1 MLNTIEN
8 TDNTKLKK
16 SLGLFHIY
24 AIGTGTT
31 LSAGFFLLPSLAAQT
46 AGPAMVL
53 AYIIAALPLIPAML
67 CIVELCTA
75 MPKAGG
81 VYYFLDRSLGPL
93 FGTIGG
99 LGTWLAMIL
108 KVSFALV
115 GMGYYIAL
123 FAPSVADNI
132 TAVAVLI
139 AVALGIV
146 NLFSSKGGG
155 KLQSYLIVALLSILS
170 VFIGAGLPS
179 IETSHFQG
187 FVHKGF
193 DNIMATA
200 GMVYI
205 SYVGVTKVASLSEE
219 VENPEKNLPKG
230 IFLSFITTM
239 FIYVAGTTIMIGV
252 LDMESLTTTMTPAS
266 DAAKVYLGEYGSLF
280 LAAAA
285 IFAFIS
291 VANAGTMSAS
301 RYPMAMSRDKIM
313 PGIFS
318 KLNKSKTPVFSILLT
333 VGLIVCCIL
342 FLDPLKIA
350 KLASAFQLLMFALV
364 CLTVIV
370 MRESGI
376 ESYDPS
382 YKSPFYPWIQIVG
395 IILPLWL
402 ITEMGWIPTTFSFGL
417 IFVCIMWYFY
427 YARKRIE
434 RTGAIFH
441 VFEKLGQNRHEAL
454 DSELRGILKEK
465 GLRDQDPFDE
475 IIARSSVIDLEEPTN
490 FNDLVHQVSPILSA
504 VVPESNEEILKHLLD
519 GTRIGATPVTHGVAL
534 PHFRSEGLKH
544 AEMVLVRAKKG
555 VTICLDNSCEE
566 QKEVFSIIFLVSPL
580 DAPTQ
585 HLRILAQIAE
595 HVDDDHFEKKW
606 NRAKTEQQLKEVL
619 LRDERSIS
627 LTIRG
632 QSKTSVLINQKLLQ
646 VNFPENSL
654 VALLNRKGKVIVP
667 RGNITFK
674 EKDRLTIIGD
684 PEAIDEIRALYS

>member
-1 MLNTIEN
+1 MTKSDSNN
-8 TDNTKLKK
+8 KLKK
-16 SLGLFHIY
+16 SFGLFHVY

-31 LSAGFFLLPSLAAQT
+31 LSAGFFLLPGLAAQT

-67 CIVELCTA
+67 SIVELCTA

-99 LGTWLAMIL
+99 LGTWFAMIL

-115 GMGYYIAL
+115 GMGYYLAI
-123 FAPSVADNI
+123 FAPSLSGSI
-132 TAVAVLI
+132 TLI
-139 AVALGIV
+139 AVSVAFGLGV
-146 NLFSSKGGG
+146 LNLFSAKGGG
-155 KLQSYLIVALLSILS
+155 KLQSYLVIALLSILV
-170 VFIGAGLPS
+170 VFIGGGTPQ
-179 IETSHFQG
+179 IEPVHFENFFG
-187 FVHKGF
+187 KGF
-193 DNIMATA
+193 DSIMATA

-230 IFLSFITTM
+230 IFLSFATTM
-239 FIYVAGTTIMIGV
+239 SIYVLGTTIMIGV
-252 LDMESLTTTMTPAS
+252 LDMESLTQTMTPAS
-266 DAAKVYLGEYGSLF
+266 DAAYVIFGEMGSLF

-301 RYPMAMSRDKIM
+301 RYPMAMSKDKIM
-313 PGIFS
+313 PPIFS
-318 KLNKSKTPVFSILLT
+318 ELSKNKNPIFSIILT
-333 VGLIVCCIL
+333 VSLIIASIL

-376 ESYDPS
+376 ESYDPGF
-382 YKSPFYPWIQIVG
+382 KSPFYPWIQVVG

-402 ITEMGWIPTTFSFGL
+402 ITEMGWLPTTFSFGL
-417 IFVCIMWYFY
+417 LFVCVMWYFY
-427 YARKRIE
+427 YAHKRVD

-454 DSELRGILKEK
+454 DQELRGIMKEK
-465 GLRDQDPFDE
+465 GLRAQDPFDE
-475 IIARSSVIDLEEPTN
+475 IIARSTVIDIDGQEDFEK
-490 FNDLVHQVSPILSA
+490 VVARVAPILSSF
-504 VVPESNEEILKHLLD
+504 VPETDEEIATHLLD

-534 PHFRSEGLKH
+534 PHLRSEGLEH
-544 AEMVLVRAKKG
+544 AEMVLVRAKEG
-555 VTICLDNSCEE
+555 INITLDTTSSQN
-566 QKEVFSIIFLVSPL
+566 KTVFALIFLVSPL
-580 DAPTQ
+580 DQPTQ
-585 HLRILAQIAE
+585 HLRILAQIAG
-595 HVDDDHFEKKW
+595 HVDDDYFQKKW
-606 NRAKTEQQLKEVL
+606 MRAKTEQQLKEVL

-627 LTIRG
+627 LTVRPN
-632 QSKTSVLINQKLLQ
+632 SKTGILINEKLLK

-674 EKDRLTIIGD
+674 EKDRLTIIGN
-684 PEAIDEIRALYS
+684 PEAIEEIRLKYG